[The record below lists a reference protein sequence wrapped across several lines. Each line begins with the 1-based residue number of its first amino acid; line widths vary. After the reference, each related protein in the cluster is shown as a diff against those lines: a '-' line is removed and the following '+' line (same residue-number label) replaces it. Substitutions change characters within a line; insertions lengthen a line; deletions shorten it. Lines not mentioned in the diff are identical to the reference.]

1 MLANVRAIAVTSVLL
16 AVAVFGAG
24 CGAGAGG
31 GGGTGGEAAAARD
44 REKAKAGWLLKL
56 EEFPSALALSRMDVF
71 LTEDETAPEVFDIR
85 GEGVRLVGMIPG
97 TMQVGYGEAFDKLVG
112 RSLAIDANGGD
123 PSEPGVSSVTVDGVT
138 YPVAGGTFT
147 IEKLSGKWEGSE
159 GDKTL
164 HGSVE
169 LRLLGAEGDR
179 TVRGTMSVHVV
190 TWG

>member
-1 MLANVRAIAVTSVLL
+1 MFARVRAVPAWPAAMLAAV
-16 AVAVFGAG
+16 VFGAG
-24 CGAGAGG
+24 CGGG
-31 GGGTGGEAAAARD
+31 GGAGGEAAAARD
-44 REKAKAGWLLKL
+44 REQAKAGWLLKL
-56 EEFPSALALSRMDVF
+56 EGFPSALALARMDVF

-97 TMQVGYGEAFDKLVG
+97 EVQVGYGEAFDRLVG
-112 RSLAIDANGGD
+112 RSLAIDAHGGD
-123 PSEPGVSSVTVDGVT
+123 PSEPGSSSVTVDGVT

-147 IEKLSGKWEGSE
+147 VEKLSGTLDGSE
-159 GDKTL
+159 GDRTL

-169 LRLLGAEGDR
+169 LRLLGVEGDR

>member
-1 MLANVRAIAVTSVLL
+1 MLARVRAVPAWPAAML

-24 CGAGAGG
+24 CGGAGG
-31 GGGTGGEAAAARD
+31 GGASGEAAAARD
-44 REKAKAGWLLKL
+44 REQAKAGWLLKL
-56 EEFPSALALSRMDVF
+56 EGFPSALALSRMDVF

-85 GEGVRLVGMIPG
+85 GPGVRLVGMIPAE
-97 TMQVGYGEAFDKLVG
+97 MQVGYGEAFDRLVG

-147 IEKLSGKWEGSE
+147 IEKLSGKGDGSE
-159 GDKTL
+159 GDRTL
-164 HGSVE
+164 HGTVE